1 MLWGEGGFDAQQ
13 DTFREYAK
21 NSFNSSTK
29 IQRQNMFLTKN
40 IQKNS
45 MIKMQNIYL
54 HILPKTR
61 IDKNV
66 IKLVSGTVCTASIIK
81 DNLNSTV
88 LALLLYNNGFI
99 IT

>member
-1 MLWGEGGFDAQQ
+1 
-13 DTFREYAK
+13 
-21 NSFNSSTK
+21 
-29 IQRQNMFLTKN
+29 
-40 IQKNS
+40 
-45 MIKMQNIYL
+45 MIKIQNIYPL
-54 HILPKTR
+54 ILPKTR

-88 LALLLYNNGFI
+88 PALLLYNNGFI